1 MLGYDPCAKKGVE
14 RFDTPGQKRY
24 GTIGRQIGR
33 RDGRTIVDDGQK
45 CEVGEDEDGTIE
57 GKEDAKRIGK

>member
-1 MLGYDPCAKKGVE
+1 MLGYDPCAEKGVE

-24 GTIGRQIGR
+24 GTIGRKIGR

-45 CEVGEDEDGTIE
+45 SEVGEDEDGTIE
-57 GKEDAKRIGK
+57 GKEDAKRVGK